1 MKLNYDR
8 NAKKIVRKGDRHKK
22 PVAQPVA
29 FADTDLML
37 NGCKIMVAHPDPACA
52 QKVASEF
59 REILAYNITRARI
72 PNMSDM
78 WRKHFALC
86 ERVKAGEN
94 VFEEKQ

>member
-8 NAKKIVRKGDRHKK
+8 NSSKIKRPKK

-29 FADTDLML
+29 FADTDMML
-37 NGCKIMVAHPDPACA
+37 NGCKVMVAHPDPVRA
-52 QKVASEF
+52 QKVAGEF

-78 WRKHFALC
+78 YREHFAFC

-94 VFEEKQ
+94 VFKGKND